1 MSWSRAVTDPRRV
14 VDYRVEAVSVS
25 GQSLGDVPVDG
36 VRIEFDGDRTEAWG
50 ASFALSDPSMVPLTS
65 ADTLDGRS
73 ATRLRVWWR
82 VLDDGTWLEI
92 PVGTFCVTDPR
103 IQDSGS
109 LSITVD
115 GLDPLA
121 AARRGGYGASV
132 ISVGGMTVSD
142 ALATLFAAIA
152 PGFPVSIEPSTAT
165 LPAVFDLWDRDPA
178 DDWREIA
185 AAGGM
190 VVRTDRWGVIT
201 AARQPTP
208 ETVAAD
214 WQEGPSCP
222 VTDLDV
228 EIRTSSIPRRVIV
241 VSSSPD
247 VSPPV
252 VGVWDNPDA
261 DSQALTYEMR
271 IQSSTVTTAAAATS
285 LAALSGQRWS
295 KPQSSVS
302 VTVPARPDLAYGDLV
317 LLRRAQAAV
326 SGPYRVAGWALT
338 LAGRDRAPE
347 PMSVRMMARQW

>member
-25 GQSLGDVPVDG
+25 GQSLGAVPVDG
-36 VRIEFDGDRTEAWG
+36 VRVEFDGDRTEAWG

-82 VLDDGTWLEI
+82 VLDGGTWLEV
-92 PVGTFCVTDPR
+92 PVGTYCVTDPR
-103 IQDSGS
+103 IKDSGS

-121 AARRGGYGASV
+121 VARTGGYGAAV
-132 ISVGGMTVSD
+132 IPVGGMTVSD
-142 ALATLFAAIA
+142 ALATLFAAVA
-152 PGFPVSIEPSTAT
+152 PGFPVSIEPTAVT
-165 LPAVFDLWDRDPA
+165 LPAVMDLWDRDPA

-185 AAGGM
+185 AAAGM

-228 EIRTSSIPRRVIV
+228 EIRTSTIPRRVVV

-252 VGVWDNPDA
+252 VGTWDNPDA
-261 DSQALTYEMR
+261 DAQSLVREMR
-271 IQSSTVTTAAAATS
+271 IQSPTVTTASAAAS
-285 LAALSGQRWS
+285 LAALEGARWS
-295 KPQSSVS
+295 RPQSLVS
-302 VTVPARPDLAYGDLV
+302 VTVPAKPDLDYGSLV

-326 SGPYRVAGWALT
+326 SGPYRVAGWTLP

>member
-1 MSWSRAVTDPRRV
+1 MSWATAVINPRRV

-25 GQSLGDVPVDG
+25 GQALGDVPVDG
-36 VRIEFDGDRTEAWG
+36 VRVEFDGDRTEAWG
-50 ASFALSDPSMVPLTS
+50 ASFSLSDPSLVPQTS
-65 ADTLDGRS
+65 AAALDGRS

-82 VLDDGTWLEI
+82 ILDDGTWLEI

-103 IQDSGS
+103 IEDSGS

-121 AARRGGYGASV
+121 VARTGGYGAAV
-132 ISVGGMTVSD
+132 IPVGGMTVSA
-142 ALATLFAAIA
+142 ALATLFAAVA
-152 PGFPVSIEPSTAT
+152 PGFPVSIEPSAVT
-165 LPAVFDLWDRDPA
+165 LPAVMDLWDRDPA
-178 DDWREIA
+178 DDWRDIA
-185 AAGGM
+185 AAAGM

-208 ETVAAD
+208 ELVAAD

-228 EIRTSSIPRRVIV
+228 TIKTSTIPRRVVV

-252 VGVWDNPDA
+252 VGTWNNPDA
-261 DSQALTYEMR
+261 DAQALVREMR
-271 IQSSTVTTAAAATS
+271 IQSPTVTTASAAAS
-285 LAALSGQRWS
+285 LAALEGARWS
-295 KPQSSVS
+295 RPRSLVS
-302 VTVPARPDLAYGDLV
+302 ATVPARPDLDYGSLV
-317 LLRRAQAAV
+317 LMRRAQAAV
-326 SGPYRVAGWALT
+326 SGPYRVAGWTLP
-338 LAGRDRAPE
+338 LAGRDRGPE